1 MKCFGLCVEKNV
13 MACLHTMSECEGL
26 YGQWLS
32 SRLLFDL
39 FYLQQRENETKLKKN
54 WMRSMNT
61 LCTSGNFILVFFL
74 SLAVKNTSNF
84 YVNTILDGMRRRN
97 R

>member
-13 MACLHTMSECEGL
+13 MACLHTMSKCEGL

-39 FYLQQRENETKLKKN
+39 FYLQQRENETKLKKKLDEVYEHIMYK
-54 WMRSMNT
+54 WQFHFSI
-61 LCTSGNFILVFFL
+61 FFVFG
-74 SLAVKNTSNF
+74 S
-84 YVNTILDGMRRRN
+84 
-97 R
+97 